1 VVDAP
6 HAPILLA
13 ALDHAK
19 REGAAVEPISLWTDD
34 PAHDIVDSA
43 NQMGAGW
50 ILIGFHQPVFGTNAM
65 GGIVRGVLERTRASA
80 IHVGVVTRGEPGRVD
95 RIFAL
100 VDSSIDGRAALELAT
115 RIARNRECSL
125 HALLIPHENGEPE
138 QALKDIAK
146 EASKVCGR
154 WRYTDVLRDRSPR
167 QVMEQT
173 PGRLVIIGRRITD
186 ELELPINVVPDHER
200 WWSSSRAVPETK
212 LTPVSRTPCRL
223 ASTTLFRKA
232 GRLRS

>member
-1 VVDAP
+1 
-6 HAPILLA
+6 
-13 ALDHAK
+13 
-19 REGAAVEPISLWTDD
+19 
-34 PAHDIVDSA
+34 
-43 NQMGAGW
+43 MGAGW

-80 IHVGVVTRGEPGRVD
+80 THVGVVTRGEPGRLD

-115 RIARNRECSL
+115 RIARSRECSL
-125 HALLIPHENGEPE
+125 HALLMPHENGEPE
-138 QALKDIAK
+138 QELKDIVK

-154 WRYTDVLRDRSPR
+154 WLYTDVLRDRSPR

-186 ELELPINVVPDHER
+186 ELELPINVVPDNDR
-200 WWSSSRAVPETK
+200 CVVVVQGGSA
-212 LTPVSRTPCRL
+212 
-223 ASTTLFRKA
+223 
-232 GRLRS
+232 